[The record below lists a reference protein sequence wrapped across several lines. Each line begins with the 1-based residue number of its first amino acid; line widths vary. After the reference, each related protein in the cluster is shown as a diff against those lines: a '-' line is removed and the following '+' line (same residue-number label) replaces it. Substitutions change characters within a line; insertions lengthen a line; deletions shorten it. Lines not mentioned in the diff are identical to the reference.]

1 MPELASTLLP
11 LAAIFVVFWLLIIRP
26 QQRRQK
32 ALQDLRRSLEPGDR
46 VMLTS
51 GIFGTLVSS
60 EGDRATVEIAPGTVI
75 EIASGAVASVE
86 SAEPVE
92 HDDQPA
98 DASDEVDEDADASD
112 TPDDATDEGGLDEVS
127 TEPREE
133 R

>member
-11 LAAIFVVFWLLIIRP
+11 LAAIFLVFWLLIIRP
-26 QQRRQK
+26 QQRRQR
-32 ALQDLRRSLEPGDR
+32 ALQDLRRSLAPGDR

-86 SAEPVE
+86 HDVTSEPAEA
-92 HDDQPA
+92 A
-98 DASDEVDEDADASD
+98 DEVDGVDEDAHA
-112 TPDDATDEGGLDEVS
+112 DDG
-127 TEPREE
+127 TEPREG

>member
-11 LAAIFVVFWLLIIRP
+11 LAAIFLVFWLLIIRP

-32 ALQDLRRSLEPGDR
+32 ALQDLRRALQPGDR

-51 GIFGTLVSS
+51 GIFATLVSS

-86 SAEPVE
+86 HADQAEDSDESDEEPV
-92 HDDQPA
+92 DDVDQA
-98 DASDEVDEDADASD
+98 DEGAH
-112 TPDDATDEGGLDEVS
+112 ATDDRLDGATPES
-127 TEPREE
+127 PESREE